1 MVAADLAAMHK
12 SVVDRHGRNAGEHRL
27 ERLVRGLGSQQSGF
41 SPARRVKSR
50 RRDRLNRCGANVDRR
65 NGLRGC
71 LAGEMRFETRVNQ
84 RVPDVNCGDRINNCG
99 NRINRWLCVR
109 QHAHET
115 IVRRVRRMNGG
126 GRERRGVESLS
137 FLQRQLAAAA
147 FAEMAWSD
155 GFNHTF
161 ATAHNTSRRAFASE
175 PAA

>member
-1 MVAADLAAMHK
+1 
-12 SVVDRHGRNAGEHRL
+12 
-27 ERLVRGLGSQQSGF
+27 
-41 SPARRVKSR
+41 
-50 RRDRLNRCGANVDRR
+50 
-65 NGLRGC
+65 
-71 LAGEMRFETRVNQ
+71 
-84 RVPDVNCGDRINNCG
+84 
-99 NRINRWLCVR
+99 
-109 QHAHET
+109 
-115 IVRRVRRMNGG
+115 VRRMNGG